1 MCDKVLNEVLSAYIF
16 DYVGW
21 KWFASFN
28 CKLCMALAKYDSL
41 WNESARK
48 HPFIWNE
55 KRIKIRDERITECEA
70 WEQKKWQKNM
80 LNMCV
85 CVFKMAYNKAKDG
98 HVKHSKRINK
108 ISLSLALNQ
117 RWKCTRIP
125 ETGAHSLVVLAAIS
139 FPHNFGVCHFS
150 REMTTV
156 VPSYEYRCILNFLC
170 AGWNVCRSTIF
181 MASFFVQEKK
191 SRRNSIVSETQ
202 YSFRNATDEKKMRMS
217 PTGKK
222 AK

>member
-55 KRIKIRDERITECEA
+55 KRIKIRNERITECEA

-181 MASFFVQEKK
+181 MTSFFVEEKK
-191 SRRNSIVSETQ
+191 VEEIQSWAKRNIRFEMRPMRRKWERAQ
-202 YSFRNATDEKKMRMS
+202 RE
-217 PTGKK
+217 KK

>member
-1 MCDKVLNEVLSAYIF
+1 
-16 DYVGW
+16 
-21 KWFASFN
+21 
-28 CKLCMALAKYDSL
+28 
-41 WNESARK
+41 
-48 HPFIWNE
+48 
-55 KRIKIRDERITECEA
+55 
-70 WEQKKWQKNM
+70 
-80 LNMCV
+80 
-85 CVFKMAYNKAKDG
+85 MAYNKAKDG

-181 MASFFVQEKK
+181 MTSFFVEEKK
-191 SRRNSIVSETQ
+191 VEEIQSWAKRNIRFEMRPMRRKWERAQRKKKRNKSNMTINMYVANMGLKLLSRAVK
-202 YSFRNATDEKKMRMS
+202 YSTDTNTHTARVEVVMWTDGAPSCLPLPHAHTHK
-217 PTGKK
+217 
-222 AK
+222 